1 MTVTEPSE
9 DGPVDSF
16 AEAGTARLSAA
27 AVPDALDAVAVPLA
41 EARMLDASSGEIVA
55 VEIDDEAVSVLL
67 PSEPDEPEED
77 EVELELELELVSVPE
92 TASKPIASGVLS
104 RKAMVGPATMSPRKR
119 SRALLLSGCESFVT

>member
-27 AVPDALDAVAVPLA
+27 TVPDALDAVAVPLA
-41 EARMLDASSGEIVA
+41 ESRMLDASSGEIVA

-67 PSEPDEPEED
+67 PSEPED
-77 EVELELELELVSVPE
+77 EVEFELELELVSVPE